1 MPRIAKLLLLLSL
14 PGLTTACGHHQVVTA
29 PPGAPIDEVLGPQV
43 TPAFQ
48 STVLVL
54 GTPHLDGD
62 LQPGHLAAVLDRLE
76 RFAPTRIAIEAL
88 TPDEI
93 ALLGERE
100 VHDSAA
106 AQVLSMF
113 GRGILTAGRT
123 MQSAL
128 SIDRV
133 GAERRADG
141 LLESSAGEMPTAEH
155 VALVGLL
162 LAAYDYHS
170 AVLHWSALL
179 PAVRAASDGLPAGLS
194 DLLDRRLSSP
204 NEIVTLATALAHRLG
219 HSRLYPIDSQYD
231 GVRTLSAPPA
241 ALREL
246 FTDPARGAVANPEEE
261 ARAER
266 LRAEAFAAGNLLPLY
281 LYMNEPAY
289 QRRDL
294 TQWNW
299 LFRVAHSTGLDRV
312 RYAMWEL
319 RNLRQATAIIEVAAS
334 ERPERVLVV
343 VGASHKAYL
352 DRILATQLGVRLI
365 QLRDL

>member
-1 MPRIAKLLLLLSL
+1 MPASARIIVKLLILLSL
-14 PGLTTACGHHQVVTA
+14 PGLTTACSRHLVVTA
-29 PPGAPIDEVLGPQV
+29 LPGAPIDEVLGPQV

-62 LQPGHLAAVLDRLE
+62 LRPGHLAAVLDRLE

-106 AQVLSMF
+106 AQVLNMF
-113 GRGILTAGRT
+113 GRGMLTAGRT

-128 SIDRV
+128 GIDRG
-133 GAERRADG
+133 GAERRADR
-141 LLESSAGEMPTAEH
+141 LLASHPGAMSTAER
-155 VALVGLL
+155 VALVGSL

-179 PAVRAASDGLPAGLS
+179 PAVREASDGLPAELS
-194 DLLDRRLSSP
+194 DRLNRRLSSP

-219 HSRLYPIDSQYD
+219 HPRLYPIDSQYD
-231 GVRTLSAPPA
+231 GIRTLSAPPE

-246 FTDPARGAVANPEEE
+246 FTDPARGAVVDPEEE

-266 LRAEAFAAGNLLPLY
+266 LRAEAFGAG
-281 LYMNEPAY
+281 
-289 QRRDL
+289 
-294 TQWNW
+294 
-299 LFRVAHSTGLDRV
+299 
-312 RYAMWEL
+312 
-319 RNLRQATAIIEVAAS
+319 NLRQATAIVEVAAS
-334 ERPERVLVV
+334 GRPERVLVI

-352 DRILATQLGVRLI
+352 DRILATQLSVHLI
-365 QLRDL
+365 QLGDL